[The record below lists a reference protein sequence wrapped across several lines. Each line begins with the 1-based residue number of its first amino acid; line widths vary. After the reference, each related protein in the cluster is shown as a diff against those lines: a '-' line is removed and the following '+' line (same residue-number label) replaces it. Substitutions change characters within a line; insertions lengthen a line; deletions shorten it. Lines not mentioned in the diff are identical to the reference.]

1 MNYDD
6 YYFKV
11 DERTTPPPTTNP
23 PLSPNTVRSID
34 KQIRRASTASTASTT
49 STSSSS
55 VNLFVKFDRDVIEMK
70 YYKDDP
76 PIRISIYKSWGITH
90 ETDET
95 NTPNTTTPHHH
106 HAASA
111 DGFSGDGDDT
121 IKKSVVSL

>member
-1 MNYDD
+1 MDNDRNY
-6 YYFKV
+6 
-11 DERTTPPPTTNP
+11 
-23 PLSPNTVRSID
+23 SRSKTLKKIFNIQD
-34 KQIRRASTASTASTT
+34 KQIRRSSTTSTT
-49 STSSSS
+49 STSTTTTSLS
-55 VNLFVKFDRDVIEMK
+55 LYVKFDNDVIEMK